1 MTFDPSLIQP
11 GDILG
16 FEGEEVVRWKTD
28 GLAGHIAISIGGG
41 KVITSLTATGVGIYD
56 LTQNGTPVWV
66 RRPVQPFNL
75 TAALAWFKTV
85 EGTPYGWVDIGAVTD
100 IKAISQ
106 IVEKLTGKKGMDCSH
121 TVTLCA
127 TAGGCPQ
134 HSFDTRP
141 ASDVTPADFEISIG
155 STELWS
161 LAGTVP
167 AV

>member
-1 MTFDPSLIQP
+1 MNIPADLIP

-16 FEGEEVVRWKTD
+16 FSGETVVRWKTA
-28 GLAGHIAISIGGG
+28 GLSGHVAIAIGGG

-56 LTQNGTPVWV
+56 LAQNGTLVWV

-85 EGTPYGWVDIGAVTD
+85 EGTPYGWVDIGAIAD

-106 IVEKLTGKKGMDCSH
+106 IVEKLTGNKGMDCSH

-161 LAGTVP
+161 LARPSP